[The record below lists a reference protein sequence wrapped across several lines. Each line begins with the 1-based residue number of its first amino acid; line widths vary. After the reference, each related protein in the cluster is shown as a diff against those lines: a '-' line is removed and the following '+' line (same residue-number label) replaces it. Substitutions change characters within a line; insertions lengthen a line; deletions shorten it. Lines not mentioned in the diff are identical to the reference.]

1 MAYAKILGN
10 AICGQDWVSL
20 VQKAR
25 RADHYVNTQA
35 GGGSSGRRC
44 GATRG
49 WLLLLAQLPPP
60 GATVNL
66 LVAPKCLVGHEGYEL
81 VPEQDY
87 SWDLGPGWLVI
98 ASVRQALST
107 YKHRLSALLI
117 TLWCPLQAISFLLRS
132 N

>member
-1 MAYAKILGN
+1 M
-10 AICGQDWVSL
+10 SL
-20 VQKAR
+20 VQKAQKAR
-25 RADHYVNTQA
+25 PDDRCVHMLL
-35 GGGSSGRRC
+35 GGSSGRRC

-87 SWDLGPGWLVI
+87 SWDLVPGWLVI

-107 YKHRLSALLI
+107 YKHRVSPRLI
-117 TLWCPLQAISFLLRS
+117 TLWCPLQAISSLLRS